1 MTRKINMFKGITLP
15 MQCKEGK
22 IDIVD
27 SVSVTGDKSVV
38 VLANPVAQGDAVV
51 LTGEMLVEKADGSNG
66 AVFGFVGDHPE
77 FDNDPRTDYTQ
88 AQALSAG
95 VLRKAGIETVYN
107 DVRTVPA
114 KASEA
119 IEAGM
124 FVEFGAD
131 GFEKTASSGT
141 TESNCL
147 ALTDQNTDDEVV
159 IAIK

>member
-15 MQCKEGK
+15 MQCKEGAVS
-22 IDIVD
+22 IVD
-27 SVSVTGDKSVV
+27 SVSVNGDRSVV
-38 VLANPVAQGDAVV
+38 TLANPLKQGDAVALV
-51 LTGEMLVEKADGSNG
+51 GEMLVEKADGTNG

-77 FDNDPRTDYTQ
+77 YDNDPRTNYTA
-88 AQALSAG
+88 AQAITNG
-95 VLRKAGIETVYN
+95 VLRRAGIETVYN

-119 IEAGM
+119 IKAGM
-124 FVEFGAD
+124 FVEFSSS
-131 GFEKTASSGT
+131 GFKKTASSGT

-147 ALTDQNTDDEVV
+147 ALTDQTSANEIV